1 MLASRGTLPAAMP
14 LVDWPLPQL
23 VAYRP
28 PLTREPDFEA
38 FWRETLDT
46 VSGAP
51 LAAEITPFEDY
62 PVPDVRVNRAYYT
75 GWDGARICG
84 WWLVPPDNAPGASQ
98 GKRPTMVFYHGY
110 SGNKGQVDAY
120 LGWVLQGYCVFAVDT
135 RGQSGESTDPTT
147 YPGGHATGWMTAGIT
162 DPRHYYYRGAY
173 VDCVRALDF
182 VCAQPEVDV
191 HRIGLTGGS
200 QGGALTLAVAA
211 LDPQRRAKMAMPDVP
226 YLCHFRRAVDAASQA
241 PYTEIAAYC
250 RHWPQREVEVFRTLT
265 YFDNMNLAERITCPV
280 LMNVGLQDVICP
292 PSTIYA
298 AFNHLG
304 SETKEMKVFPY
315 NGHEGNPT
323 HTLDKLRW
331 ARRYVFGGA

>member
-1 MLASRGTLPAAMP
+1 MP

-28 PLTREPDFEA
+28 PLTREPDFDS

-46 VSGAP
+46 ASGAP
-51 LAAEITPFEDY
+51 LDAEIVPEEDY
-62 PVPDVRVNRAYYT
+62 PVPGVRVSRAYFT
-75 GWDGARICG
+75 GWEGARICG
-84 WWLVPPDNAPGASQ
+84 WWLVPPEYAPGASQ

-120 LGWVLQGYCVFAVDT
+120 LGWALQGYCVFAVDT
-135 RGQSGESTDPTT
+135 RGQSGESTDPKA

-162 DPRHYYYRGAY
+162 NPRDYYYRGAY

-182 VCAQPEVDV
+182 VCAQPEVDTD
-191 HRIGLTGGS
+191 RIGLTGGS

-211 LDPQRRAKMAMPDVP
+211 LDPQRRAKVAMPDVP
-226 YLCHFRRAVDAASQA
+226 YLCHFRRAVDAAAQA
-241 PYTEIAAYC
+241 PYTEIAVYC
-250 RHWPQREVEVFRTLT
+250 RHWPQREVEVFRTLS

-331 ARRYVFGGA
+331 ARRYVFDAA